1 MIKLNRQIDSLE
13 SAIEKIEEKIQ
24 NLTKKRNAIEEKAAD
39 DDREFTGSE
48 LNKFCELGDQIEELE
63 EEINDIEAALEYLR
77 HYYVE

>member
-13 SAIEKIEEKIQ
+13 SVIEKIEEKIQ
-24 NLTKKRNAIEEKAAD
+24 NLKKKRNAIEEKAAE
-39 DDREFTGSE
+39 DDREFTDSE
-48 LNKFCELGDQIEELE
+48 LNKFYELGDQIEELE

>member
-13 SAIEKIEEKIQ
+13 SAIEKIEEKIK
-24 NLTKKRNAIEEKAAD
+24 NLAKKRNAIEEKAAE

-48 LNKFCELGDQIEELE
+48 LKKFYELGDQIEELE
-63 EEINDIEAALEYLR
+63 GELDDIEIALEYLR